1 MNVSSRFQRHL
12 APLFLAPLLTAV
24 HFFPLNALAQA
35 AAAPVPPKAAEESLK
50 LWSLVEKGGWAMVP
64 LGVLSVI
71 AVMLAIGY
79 LISLRKG
86 AVVSKQYIATIE
98 VLLRKRDLLGVLA
111 VSNRHSQV
119 VARIVQKTLDF
130 ATKNPSA
137 PFESLKEVAEAEG
150 SSHAASLSH
159 RITYLA
165 DIGILAPMV
174 GLLGTVVGIIRAF
187 GTLGSGSPG
196 LSRDILLASGVSE
209 ALVAT
214 AAGLVLAVISA
225 TLYALFR
232 NRAQSLISEMESA
245 TTYVVGL
252 LAVATQRRRDNFP
265 SDEA

>member
-1 MNVSSRFQRHL
+1 MNVSPRLQR
-12 APLFLAPLLTAV
+12 FLAPSIPLLLTAAV
-24 HFFPLNALAQA
+24 SVINLSLLAQST
-35 AAAPVPPKAAEESLK
+35 APVPAKAAEEPVK
-50 LWSLVEKGGWAMVP
+50 LWALVEKGGWAMVP
-64 LGVLSVI
+64 LGALSVI

-86 AVVSKQYIATIE
+86 AVVSKQYVATIE

-111 VSNRHSQV
+111 VSNRHSQI

-150 SSHAASLSH
+150 SSHAAALSH

-245 TTYVVGL
+245 TTHIIGL
-252 LAVATQRRRDNFP
+252 LAVATQRRRENLNP
-265 SDEA
+265 EEL